1 MPNYYSSSDFTLP
14 LRAGF
19 TTSAATEFAIGDFNG
34 DGKADIMVGY
44 FLFPLENRAVPIR
57 VLGGDGTGR
66 FTDITPTLFP
76 NGAPTTIFPSEAV
89 AGDFNRDGK
98 LDVFFADIGLDAS
111 PFPGAPNTLVLSSGN
126 GLINASNRLPAI
138 TNNFSHSA
146 EAADIDGDGDLD
158 IFIGNGDPRPYF
170 LINDGAGNF
179 TLSRAGLPAI
189 AGAPFFQ
196 GSETWNSEAFLD
208 VDKDGDLDMFLGT
221 SGATATPNR
230 LFINDGRG
238 NFTVAPV
245 NPPMPAIADIRTTN
259 NVDAKTFDVNGDGL
273 PDVVST
279 FSRDDGTGAF
289 RPYVQVLINN
299 GDLTFR
305 DETLSR
311 LPASTRTANGQ
322 FIERIEVVDINGD
335 GYLDLFATNHVR
347 TPIYLNDGFGRFIEM
362 PESTLV
368 TDEFMQRTTGDL
380 NGDGRIDVIAWRGNF
395 GDVDNYRVYLAG
407 DRGLTQTGTAAA
419 DGFMGGNDNETM
431 SGGAGNDVIFG
442 GGGTNYLR
450 GDEGDDYIVG
460 GRGFDD
466 INGNMGNDT
475 CISGGGNDWVVGGKD
490 NDSLV
495 GGAGENLV
503 YGNLGDDTCDGGDG
517 NDVVRGG
524 QDNDVIFGGAGDDY
538 MSGDRGSDTV
548 TGGLGADIFHTFG
561 DAGLD
566 RVLDFSLAQGDRVQV
581 DPGTQYTVTQVGAD
595 TVINMVGGGQ
605 MILVDVQMATLT
617 GAWIFGA

>member
-1 MPNYYSSSDFTLP
+1 MPNYYASTDFSVA

-19 TTSAATEFAIGDFNG
+19 TGAAATEFVIGDFNG
-34 DGKADIMVGY
+34 DGRADVMVGY

-57 VLGGDGTGR
+57 VLGGDGTGG
-66 FTDITPTLFP
+66 FTDITAALFP
-76 NGAPTTIFPSEAV
+76 GGAPTTIFASEAV

-98 LDVFFADIGLDAS
+98 LDVFFADIGLDAA

-138 TNNFSHSA
+138 GNNFSHSA

-189 AGAPFFQ
+189 AGAPFNAA
-196 GSETWNSEAFLD
+196 SETWNSEAFLD
-208 VDKDGDLDMFLGT
+208 VDRDGDLDMFLGT

-230 LFINDGRG
+230 LFINDGHG
-238 NFTVAPV
+238 NFSVAPV
-245 NPPMPAIADIRTTN
+245 NPPMPAIPDIRNTN

-311 LPASTRTANGQ
+311 LPASTRTVDGQ

-335 GYLDLFATNHVR
+335 GYLDIFATNHVR
-347 TPIYLNDGFGRFIEM
+347 TPIYLNDGTGRFLEM
-362 PESTLV
+362 PEGTLV

-380 NGDGRIDVIAWRGNF
+380 NGDGRIDVIAWRGDF
-395 GDVDNYRVYLAG
+395 GDVENYRVYLAV
-407 DRGLTQTGTAAA
+407 DRGLTQVGTSGA
-419 DGFMGGNDNETM
+419 DGFMGDGDGETM
-431 SGGAGNDVIFG
+431 NGGAGDDVIFG

-450 GDEGDDYIVG
+450 GDEGNDTIIG
-460 GRGFDD
+460 GAGFDD
-466 INGNMGNDT
+466 INGNMGDDS
-475 CISGGGNDWVVGGKD
+475 CVSGGGNDWVVGGKD
-490 NDSLV
+490 NDTLV
-495 GGAGENLV
+495 GSAGENLV
-503 YGNLGDDTCDGGDG
+503 YGNLGNDSCDGGAG
-517 NDVVRGG
+517 NDTVRGG
-524 QDNDVIFGGAGDDY
+524 QDNDVCFGGAGDDFV
-538 MSGDRGSDTV
+538 SGDKGDDTM
-548 TGGLGADIFHTFG
+548 TGGEGADLFHTFG
-561 DAGLD
+561 DAGID
-566 RVLDFSLAQGDRVQV
+566 RVTDFSLAQGDRVIL
-581 DPGTQYTVTQVGAD
+581 DPGTQYTVSQVGSD
-595 TVINMVGGGQ
+595 TVIDMTGGGK
-605 MILVDVQMATLT
+605 MILVGIQMSTLT
-617 GAWIFGA
+617 PGWIFGA